1 MNSNQEVSLEQ
12 LLKEGKI
19 SQKTYDKAAIAKK
32 YIERK
37 YNLRNT
43 KSIEWNSLIEKIDS
57 LNVPSTEKEKL
68 KKDLYE
74 KEVLKYRKQREKLSI
89 KDYESLAIIGRGAFG
104 EVHVCREKQT
114 EEIVAI

>member
-1 MNSNQEVSLEQ
+1 M
-12 LLKEGKI
+12 
-19 SQKTYDKAAIAKK
+19 
-32 YIERK
+32 
-37 YNLRNT
+37 
-43 KSIEWNSLIEKIDS
+43 NSLIEKIDS

-104 EVHVCREKQT
+104 EVHVCREKRT

>member
-19 SQKTYDKAAIAKK
+19 SQKTYDKAAITKK

-43 KSIEWNSLIEKIDS
+43 KSIEWNSFL
-57 LNVPSTEKEKL
+57 
-68 KKDLYE
+68 
-74 KEVLKYRKQREKLSI
+74 
-89 KDYESLAIIGRGAFG
+89 
-104 EVHVCREKQT
+104 
-114 EEIVAI
+114 

>member
-32 YIERK
+32 CIARK

-74 KEVLKYRKQREKLSI
+74 KEVLKYGKQREKLSV

-104 EVHVCREKQT
+104 RSMCVEGNEKRK
-114 EEIVAI
+114 

>member
-19 SQKTYDKAAIAKK
+19 SQNTYDKVSIAKK

-43 KSIEWNSLIEKIDS
+43 KSIEWNTLIQKIDS
-57 LNVPSTEKEKL
+57 LSVPSTEKEKL

-74 KEVLKYRKQREKLSI
+74 KEVLKYRKQREKYQSKTMNHLLS
-89 KDYESLAIIGRGAFG
+89 
-104 EVHVCREKQT
+104 
-114 EEIVAI
+114 